1 MEDAGI
7 HSRIFDTFC
16 SRGAMASKSLVL
28 GARLEDILNAADSSS
43 DSIFKMFYFKLVV
56 DVASLMVSKL

>member
-1 MEDAGI
+1 
-7 HSRIFDTFC
+7 
-16 SRGAMASKSLVL
+16 MASKSLVL